1 MGEMHRIMLENACT
15 KDVFRELDGFLL
27 IVNVLSI
34 LHAYFEKERQAD
46 VPPETT
52 QTEDG
57 ERLAF
62 MLLAESVSGH
72 PSNQLFFEVSQLIAV
87 SLTSY
92 EPLLADTRWVRL
104 PREIARSTHF
114 RSSNSR
120 SDFRLRVVRL
130 AEQLCPLQHIC
141 TAAVN

>member
-34 LHAYFEKERQAD
+34 LHAYFEKERHED
-46 VPPETT
+46 SPTETT

-72 PSNQLFFEVSQLIAV
+72 PSNRLYFEVS
-87 SLTSY
+87 
-92 EPLLADTRWVRL
+92 
-104 PREIARSTHF
+104 
-114 RSSNSR
+114 SSN
-120 SDFRLRVVRL
+120 
-130 AEQLCPLQHIC
+130 ALCLTIHTYQ
-141 TAAVN
+141 